1 MRQVFPHLL
10 ILPPA
15 AANIAKLAELL
26 LGDSNTTFEAMRIFR
41 RLARF
46 QNEFYSIWRVLLV
59 SRINFFQL
67 AKPSRTSL
75 NKDEAR
81 RIAANV
87 LSTHMAN
94 IDIALLR
101 RCRC

>member
-1 MRQVFPHLL
+1 
-10 ILPPA
+10 
-15 AANIAKLAELL
+15 
-26 LGDSNTTFEAMRIFR
+26 MRIFR

-46 QNEFYSIWRVLLV
+46 QNEFFSIWRALLV

-81 RIAANV
+81 RISEHRQAAG
-87 LSTHMAN
+87 A
-94 IDIALLR
+94 IA
-101 RCRC
+101 